1 MSDVRQTFTAR
12 FRRAIPIAA
21 HIVICCVSLVCV
33 AHFQFPNSPFDPK
46 TFHMFYDPARLYG
59 AVAIVA
65 AFAPV
70 ALLFVVAEFSFGYFV
85 GFYLYTMVFGYL
97 WLSYFSDFDYDR
109 VSAFVSAAASAVVFL
124 LPALFIT
131 SPIGRP
137 STLSERAFE
146 RLLLFI
152 LLISAATIVAGAS
165 YNFRLVSFDNI
176 YQFRDNLESPAIVS
190 YLVGMTSSA
199 LLPFAF
205 ACFLMRKDYWLA
217 ALVLFLLVLIYPIT
231 LSKVALFAPLWL
243 VAIAVLSRIAEA
255 RIAVVLS
262 LLLPTLMGVLLFSTF
277 KVQSAKYFGTVNLRF
292 IAIPSDSLDVYND
305 FFSRNDL
312 TYFCQINVLK
322 KFISCPYQEPLAVV
336 MKDVYNLGNLTASL
350 FATEGTASLG
360 LAFAPVAVFVCG
372 LVIALANRLSAGLPP
387 RFILISSAVLP
398 PLFLN
403 VPLTIILLTHG
414 GVLLFLLWYV
424 TPRAMFE
431 QKITKQAAF
440 AG

>member
-1 MSDVRQTFTAR
+1 
-12 FRRAIPIAA
+12 
-21 HIVICCVSLVCV
+21 
-33 AHFQFPNSPFDPK
+33 
-46 TFHMFYDPARLYG
+46 
-59 AVAIVA
+59 
-65 AFAPV
+65 
-70 ALLFVVAEFSFGYFV
+70 
-85 GFYLYTMVFGYL
+85 
-97 WLSYFSDFDYDR
+97 
-109 VSAFVSAAASAVVFL
+109 
-124 LPALFIT
+124 
-131 SPIGRP
+131 
-137 STLSERAFE
+137 
-146 RLLLFI
+146 
-152 LLISAATIVAGAS
+152 
-165 YNFRLVSFDNI
+165 
-176 YQFRDNLESPAIVS
+176 
-190 YLVGMTSSA
+190 MTSSA

-205 ACFLMRKDYWLA
+205 ACFLMRKDYWRA
-217 ALVLFLLVLIYPIT
+217 AVVLFLLVLIYPIT

-243 VAIAVLSRIAEA
+243 VAVALLSRIAEA

-262 LLLPTLMGVLLFSTF
+262 LLVPTLTGVVWFSTF
-277 KVQSAKYFGTVNLRF
+277 KVQSAKYFGTVNFRL

-312 TYFCQINVLK
+312 TYFCQINILK

-360 LAFAPVAVFVCG
+360 VTFAPVAVFVCG